1 MEVGYAGAVLAGML
15 SFLSPCV
22 LPLVVPY
29 LGFLGGVTLRAAPGG
44 AVAEAP
50 NRGLV
55 LLAAL
60 FFVLGFATVF
70 TMFGATASALS
81 QLLAEHLDTLAV
93 VAGIVLILFGL
104 HVAGVLRIGLL
115 DREARL
121 QTKEKPVSPLGAYVV
136 GLAFAFGWTP
146 CVGPVLA
153 GILTIAAAGDGV
165 AEGAML
171 LFAYALGI
179 GIPFMLAAAFVTP
192 FLRFVARFRQHYRA
206 VELAAG
212 GLLALTGVLVLTG
225 SFQEIGA
232 WMLEQWPGLGRF
244 G

>member
-1 MEVGYAGAVLAGML
+1 MEVGYAGAVLAGTL

-192 FLRFVARFRQHYRA
+192 FLRLVARFRRHYRA

-232 WMLEQWPGLGRF
+232 WMLDRWPGLGRF

>member
-50 NRGLV
+50 DRGLV

-232 WMLEQWPGLGRF
+232 WMLDRWPGLGRF

>member
-153 GILTIAAAGDGV
+153 GILTVAAAGDGV

-232 WMLEQWPGLGRF
+232 WMLDRWPGLGRF

>member
-1 MEVGYAGAVLAGML
+1 MQVGHAGAVLAGML

-22 LPLVVPY
+22 LPLVIPY

-50 NRGLV
+50 DRTRV

-70 TMFGATASALS
+70 TLLGATASALS
-81 QLLAEHLDTLAV
+81 QIFAEYLDTLV
-93 VAGIVLILFGL
+93 VIAGVVLILFGL
-104 HVAGVLRIGLL
+104 HVAGLLRIGVLNYEK
-115 DREARL
+115 RFQA
-121 QTKEKPVSPLGAYVV
+121 KEKPVLPLGAYVV

-153 GILTIAAAGDGV
+153 GILTIAAASDGV
-165 AEGAML
+165 AEGALL

-179 GIPFMLAAAFVTP
+179 GIPFLLAAAFVTP
-192 FLRFVARFRQHYRA
+192 FLRFVGRFRRHYRA

-212 GLLALTGVLVLTG
+212 GLLVLTGVLVLTG

-232 WMLEQWPGLGRF
+232 WMLDRWPGLGRF